1 MAKNELFISTVRVQ
15 YTPDLMDFIYQ
26 TSGA

>member
-1 MAKNELFISTVRVQ
+1 MAKKELLISTVRVQ

-26 TSGA
+26 TLGA